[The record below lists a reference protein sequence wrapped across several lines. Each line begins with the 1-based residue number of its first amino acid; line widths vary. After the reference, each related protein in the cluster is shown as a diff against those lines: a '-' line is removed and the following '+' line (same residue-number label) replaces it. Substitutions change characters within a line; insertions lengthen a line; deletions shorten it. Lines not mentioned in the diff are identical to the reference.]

1 MKQEEINQVSKELED
16 ILNMMQLLL
25 ASGMRL
31 EDPYHILEAT
41 KRKDIEIYDYLESL
55 QIKKRY

>member
-1 MKQEEINQVSKELED
+1 
-16 ILNMMQLLL
+16 MMQLLL

-31 EDPYHILEAT
+31 EDPYHILEAM